1 MSSVLVRAAAAAFLA
16 AGCLAGNAQTVTP
29 PPLPIGSAQVRP
41 VPGLQEAER
50 KRYVR
55 AHHHK
60 FEHKDPTRDDSVYGP
75 VRTSGGPAAPA
86 AAHASP
92 TGGGSGGTGAPAT
105 DSGTS
110 AGRVG
115 GGKGAS
121 SWFYQPAK
129 K

>member
-16 AGCLAGNAQTVTP
+16 GGCLVGNAQTVTP

-86 AAHASP
+86 AHASP
-92 TGGGSGGTGAPAT
+92 AVNAGGSGTGAAAAN
-105 DSGTS
+105 SGTS